1 VQGGLAHAVTARIA
15 RSATESI
22 QESTRPPVLAPA
34 STPAP
39 APVPA
44 RKRRPR
50 SEMLAPILLG
60 AMVGSLV
67 AGRLEM
73 GALCLL
79 VAWIAG
85 VLAGARPPSRAWL
98 GLLAWGALFSIALN
112 LYLNPGEPLPL
123 PTIFGRHATREG
135 LMNGVLLVMRTTGA
149 TLAVFGLMALWPGER
164 AADEIAGL
172 LAPLERL
179 RVPVRRARAVLSL
192 ALRFAPLVT
201 DEFRRVA
208 QVQALRAGRPPRGGR
223 EWVQRQR
230 ATIVPAVI
238 GSLERADRVA
248 LALEARHYRLRPVSR
263 GPKSPWIVSGAGF
276 ALAVV
281 ALVWRA

>member
-1 VQGGLAHAVTARIA
+1 VQGGLAHAVTARTA
-15 RSATESI
+15 RTPLDAHPGT
-22 QESTRPPVLAPA
+22 TRPPVFAA
-34 STPAP
+34 TSAP
-39 APVPA
+39 APRHAHPE
-44 RKRRPR
+44 R
-50 SEMLAPILLG
+50 LAPILLG
-60 AMVGSLV
+60 AMVGALV
-67 AGRLEM
+67 AGRLET

-79 VAWIAG
+79 VATFVAAR
-85 VLAGARPPSRAWL
+85 AGARPPSRAWL
-98 GLLAWGALFSIALN
+98 GLLASGAVLSITLN

-123 PTIFGRHATREG
+123 PVFLGRHATREG
-135 LMNGVLLVMRTTGA
+135 LRNGVLLVMRVTGA
-149 TLAVFGLMALWPGER
+149 TFAVQGLAALWPGER

-172 LAPLERL
+172 LAPLELL
-179 RVPVRRARAVLSL
+179 RVPVRKARAMLSL

-230 ATIVPAVI
+230 AAIVPAVV

-263 GPKSPWIVSGAGF
+263 GPRSPWWVSATGV

-281 ALVWRA
+281 ALAWRA

>member
-1 VQGGLAHAVTARIA
+1 VQGGLAHAVTARTA
-15 RSATESI
+15 PSATETF
-22 QESTRPPVLAPA
+22 QESTRPPASAPA
-34 STPAP
+34 A
-39 APVPA
+39 A
-44 RKRRPR
+44 RAAARARRPR
-50 SEMLAPILLG
+50 PEMLAPILLG
-60 AMVGSLV
+60 AMVGALV

-79 VAWIAG
+79 VALCAG
-85 VLAGARPPSRAWL
+85 VIAGARPPSRAWL

-135 LMNGVLLVMRTTGA
+135 LMNGVLLVMRMTGA
-149 TLAVFGLMALWPGER
+149 TLAVYGLMALWPGER

-208 QVQALRAGRPPRGGR
+208 QVQALRAGRPPRRGR

-248 LALEARHYRLRPVSR
+248 LALEARHYRLRPVFR
-263 GPKSPWIVSGAGF
+263 GPRSPWIVSGAGV
-276 ALAVV
+276 ALAVA

>member
-1 VQGGLAHAVTARIA
+1 
-15 RSATESI
+15 
-22 QESTRPPVLAPA
+22 
-34 STPAP
+34 
-39 APVPA
+39 
-44 RKRRPR
+44 
-50 SEMLAPILLG
+50 MLAPILLG
-60 AMVGSLV
+60 AMVGALV

-79 VAWIAG
+79 VALCAG
-85 VLAGARPPSRAWL
+85 SIAGARPPSRAWL

-123 PTIFGRHATREG
+123 PTLFGRHATREG
-135 LMNGVLLVMRTTGA
+135 LMNGVLLVMRMTGA
-149 TLAVFGLMALWPGER
+149 TLAVYGLMALWPGER

-172 LAPLERL
+172 LAPFERL
-179 RVPVRRARAVLSL
+179 HVPVRRARAVLSL

-208 QVQALRAGRPPRGGR
+208 QVQALRAGRPPRAGR

-248 LALEARHYRLRPVSR
+248 LALEARHYRLRPVFR
-263 GPKSPWIVSGAGF
+263 GPRSPWIVSGAGV
-276 ALAVV
+276 ALAVA